1 MAPPRI
7 EKIITA
13 LDVGSWKV
21 CALIAGQTAD
31 GQLHVLG
38 TGQRESRGVQRGYVA
53 DMEQTEHIVREAIEQ
68 AERIAGLN
76 IDDVWVSF
84 SAGGLLS
91 DVAPIES
98 ELGGHRIEQEDIDD
112 LLAAGR
118 AGIDPEGRMILHAQP
133 ALYTLDG
140 LTGVKNPI
148 GLHADRCRA
157 RLPVRRGTRPRRR
170 AGRTRCR
177 GHDGLALRGR
187 HARRDGVAALRR
199 ERHHR

>member
-7 EKIITA
+7 EMIITA

-84 SAGGLLS
+84 SAGSLLS
-91 DVAPIES
+91 DVAPIDS
-98 ELGGHRIEQEDIDD
+98 ELGGHRIEQADIDD
-112 LLAAGR
+112 LPAAGR
-118 AGIDPEGRMILHAQP
+118 AGIDPRGRMILHAQP
-133 ALYTLDG
+133 A
-140 LTGVKNPI
+140 
-148 GLHADRCRA
+148 
-157 RLPVRRGTRPRRR
+157 PRSE
-170 AGRTRCR
+170 
-177 GHDGLALRGR
+177 
-187 HARRDGVAALRR
+187 ARRVGKQGVSPGR
-199 ERHHR
+199 

>member
-76 IDDVWVSF
+76 IADVWVSR
-84 SAGGLLS
+84 S
-91 DVAPIES
+91 EEHTS
-98 ELGGHRIEQEDIDD
+98 ELQSLMRISYAVFC
-112 LLAAGR
+112 LK
-118 AGIDPEGRMILHAQP
+118 
-133 ALYTLDG
+133 
-140 LTGVKNPI
+140 KNTNNI
-148 GLHADRCRA
+148 QTQHY
-157 RLPVRRGTRPRRR
+157 
-170 AGRTRCR
+170 
-177 GHDGLALRGR
+177 
-187 HARRDGVAALRR
+187 
-199 ERHHR
+199 

>member
-53 DMEQTEHIVREAIEQ
+53 DMEQTEHVVREAIEQ
-68 AERIAGLN
+68 AERIAELN

-84 SAGGLLS
+84 SAGSPLTRG
-91 DVAPIES
+91 APIES
-98 ELGGHRIEQEDIDD
+98 ELSGHRIEQADIYD
-112 LLAAGR
+112 LAAPGRPGQRGGARRSGLARGR
-118 AGIDPEGRMILHAQP
+118 A
-133 ALYTLDG
+133 
-140 LTGVKNPI
+140 
-148 GLHADRCRA
+148 
-157 RLPVRRGTRPRRR
+157 LP
-170 AGRTRCR
+170 
-177 GHDGLALRGR
+177 
-187 HARRDGVAALRR
+187 
-199 ERHHR
+199 